1 MFWNKFRLTS
11 KDKSKDLSIFLL
23 KVEISFKTVAQVS
36 YKDENGNAKIVR
48 FYDKFWLREV
58 ISFSNNPKDLD
69 FKFFAHSPNLKRDES
84 IKMSI
89 ESGNSVLISQEFAIN
104 KENDFTG
111 WCQFDY

>member
-11 KDKSKDLSIFLL
+11 KSKSNDISVFLL

-36 YKDENGNAKIVR
+36 YKDEYGNAKIVR
-48 FYDKFWLREV
+48 FYDKLWLREV
-58 ISFSNNPKDLD
+58 PSFSDDPKDLD
-69 FKFFAHSPNLKRDES
+69 FKFFAHSPNLKKNET

-89 ESGNSVLISQEFAIN
+89 ESGNTVLISQEFAIN
-104 KENDFTG
+104 KDNDFTG